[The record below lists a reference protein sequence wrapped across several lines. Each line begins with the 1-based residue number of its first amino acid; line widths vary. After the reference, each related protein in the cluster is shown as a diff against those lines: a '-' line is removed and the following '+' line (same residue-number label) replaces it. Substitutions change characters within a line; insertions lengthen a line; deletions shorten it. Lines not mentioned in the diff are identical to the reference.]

1 MHGSPAL
8 DITETDVERGMRPR
22 RRWSCDGSTTMSKQD
37 FGPHQSRGSRKS
49 ADDAQIT
56 TADLRA
62 APTFTRAS
70 NLPRGD
76 SATGSLESRIEGA
89 IKQLS
94 ECARQ
99 SEDEWLVEALA
110 AVVADLERLWAHA
123 AGIEF
128 SGGESA

>member
-1 MHGSPAL
+1 MSNSKEHKTPA
-8 DITETDVERGMRPR
+8 E
-22 RRWSCDGSTTMSKQD
+22 
-37 FGPHQSRGSRKS
+37 
-49 ADDAQIT
+49 AQIT

-70 NLPRGD
+70 KLPRG
-76 SATGSLESRIEGA
+76 SSETGSLESRLEAA

-110 AVVADLERLWAHA
+110 AMVADLERLWAHA
-123 AGIEF
+123 AAGIGF
-128 SGGESA
+128 SEVPETPRQRSLASGEGDSA

>member
-22 RRWSCDGSTTMSKQD
+22 RRWSCYPTTTMSKHD
-37 FGPHQSRGSRKS
+37 FGPHQSRGSRH
-49 ADDAQIT
+49 DAAKQIT
-56 TADLRA
+56 TADLGA
-62 APTFTRAS
+62 APTFTKAS
-70 NLPRGD
+70 KLPRGE
-76 SATGSLESRIEGA
+76 SATGSLESRLEAA

-110 AVVADLERLWAHA
+110 AVVADLERLWAAA
-123 AGIEF
+123 AGVEF
-128 SGGESA
+128 SGGQSA

>member
-22 RRWSCDGSTTMSKQD
+22 RRWSCYPTTTMSKHD
-37 FGPHQSRGSRKS
+37 FGPHQSSGSRKS
-49 ADDAQIT
+49 AGDAQIT
-56 TADLRA
+56 TEQLRA
-62 APTFTRAS
+62 AASFTKAS
-70 NLPRGD
+70 KLPRGD

>member
-1 MHGSPAL
+1 MS
-8 DITETDVERGMRPR
+8 TDNDSAEKY
-22 RRWSCDGSTTMSKQD
+22 DGSID
-37 FGPHQSRGSRKS
+37 
-49 ADDAQIT
+49 
-56 TADLRA
+56 ADLRA

-70 NLPRGD
+70 KLPRG
-76 SATGSLESRIEGA
+76 SSETGSLESRLESA

-110 AVVADLERLWAHA
+110 AVVADLERLWAAA

-128 SGGESA
+128 SGGESAFSSCVQFPAFTFGPVPMAFKL